1 MWGAAEIGALVITC
15 GSVLTALIAQIQLSR
30 CKKINLCY
38 GLCAC
43 TRDMSEVEDP
53 NKITPMNELA
63 SIHDELESLHDIMED
78 KDKENID
85 KENIDRDNRDRDNRD
100 VNDNSNKLMETN

>member
-38 GLCAC
+38 GACAC
-43 TRDMSEVEDP
+43 TRDISEVVENDD
-53 NKITPMNELA
+53 KSQLNELA

-78 KDKENID
+78 KENKVI
-85 KENIDRDNRDRDNRD
+85 N
-100 VNDNSNKLMETN
+100 NKDD

>member
-30 CKKINLCY
+30 CKKINLCC

-43 TRDMSEVEDP
+43 TRDMSEVEDD

-78 KDKENID
+78 KDKENR
-85 KENIDRDNRDRDNRD
+85 ENRDNRERENTDIETSSNTLIENR
-100 VNDNSNKLMETN
+100 

>member
-43 TRDMSEVEDP
+43 TRDMSEVEDD

-78 KDKENID
+78 KDKENRDSID
-85 KENIDRDNRDRDNRD
+85 NRDNRERENIDIETSSNTLIENR
-100 VNDNSNKLMETN
+100 